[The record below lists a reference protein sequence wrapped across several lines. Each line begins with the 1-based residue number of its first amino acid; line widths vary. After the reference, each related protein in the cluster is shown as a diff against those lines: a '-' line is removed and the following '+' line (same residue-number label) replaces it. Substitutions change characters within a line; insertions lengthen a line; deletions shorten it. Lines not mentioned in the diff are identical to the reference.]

1 MESHSQLEDRASGS
15 PLQAEV
21 LNPTTLVIRKSSRPD
36 DPPSSA
42 PLVLKEIKGNIR
54 KCAGCFK
61 PIMSAVAGYHEADDQ
76 SCCFA
81 RFEAYHF
88 WRKETKQ
95 WQLTT
100 STRHYH
106 LNPVC
111 TKVSG
116 KESFVKI
123 QANLVVSDR
132 LRQLI
137 KDRFD
142 YDLGS

>member
-1 MESHSQLEDRASGS
+1 MDKFIVSVYDFVESFNQEEELAWFQLSDKW
-15 PLQAEV
+15 EV
-21 LNPTTLVIRKSSRPD
+21 CPQ
-36 DPPSSA
+36 
-42 PLVLKEIKGNIR
+42 
-54 KCAGCFK
+54 FQ
-61 PIMSAVAGYHEADDQ
+61 HH
-76 SCCFA
+76 CCFA

-88 WRKETKQ
+88 WREETKQ

>member
-1 MESHSQLEDRASGS
+1 
-15 PLQAEV
+15 
-21 LNPTTLVIRKSSRPD
+21 
-36 DPPSSA
+36 
-42 PLVLKEIKGNIR
+42 
-54 KCAGCFK
+54 
-61 PIMSAVAGYHEADDQ
+61 MSAVAGYH
-76 SCCFA
+76 

-100 STRHYH
+100 STRHNH

-116 KESFVKI
+116 KESSVKI
-123 QANLVVSDR
+123 QASLVLSDG

-137 KDRFD
+137 RDRFD
-142 YDLGS
+142 YELDS

>member
-1 MESHSQLEDRASGS
+1 MA
-15 PLQAEV
+15 
-21 LNPTTLVIRKSSRPD
+21 
-36 DPPSSA
+36 
-42 PLVLKEIKGNIR
+42 
-54 KCAGCFK
+54 
-61 PIMSAVAGYHEADDQ
+61 
-76 SCCFA
+76 
-81 RFEAYHF
+81 
-88 WRKETKQ
+88 
-95 WQLTT
+95 T

-116 KESFVKI
+116 KESSVKI
-123 QANLVVSDR
+123 QASLVVSER